1 VPGLENA
8 RIPTNGLRQ
17 CVSRYVGELGIDV
30 FDGAVSISNDDRRRA
45 LLDGLKELAE
55 VSLRFLLLG
64 DLPRID
70 SYLGH
75 GPVRLKHGI
84 EPELEPA
91 RADRRIVMNERDRR
105 GDLPD
110 DRHPLLYLVPRQQP
124 IEVGADRIG
133 PARPLG

>member
-1 VPGLENA
+1 MRGFWP
-8 RIPTNGLRQ
+8 IGLRLRIA
-17 CVSRYVGELGIDV
+17 RYVGELGIDV
-30 FDGAVSISNDDRRRA
+30 FDFAVPVGDDDRRRA
-45 LLDGLKELAE
+45 LLDGLKELAQ
-55 VSLRFLLLG
+55 VRLRFLLLG

-70 SYLGH
+70 GHLGH

-91 RADRRIVMNERDRR
+91 RADRRIAMNERGRR

-124 IEVGADRIG
+124 IEVSADRIS